1 MRVALLGLGLIGG
14 SIARAVGRDRPDW
27 PITAWSPSGDGPAAA
42 ADAGL
47 VTTAPSVEAAVE
59 GAELVVLCGP
69 PLACLELIDTLGGPI
84 RGRLAAGAV
93 VTDVAST
100 KSAIVVRADEA
111 ALPFVGGHPMAGRE
125 SSGFAAADADLF
137 RDRPWVVVAGRH
149 ATAADAA
156 RVEELARAC
165 GARPVTMTAADHDAA
180 VAAISHLPLVLAAAL
195 VEAVAGGEGSERR
208 DWAMAAGLASSGWQG
223 MTRLARGDVEMGAGI
238 VATNAGPIADRI
250 RDLRD
255 VLDAWLADLGGG
267 ERRGAGGPDSAAIA
281 ARLAAARR
289 RLEEGP

>member
-14 SIARAVGRDRPDW
+14 SIARALGRDRSDW
-27 PITAWSPSGDGPAAA
+27 PITAWSPSGDGPEAA

-59 GAELVVLCGP
+59 GADLVVLCAP
-69 PLACLELIDTLGGPI
+69 PLACLELIDALGGPI
-84 RGRLAAGAV
+84 GGRLAAGAV

-100 KSAIVVRADEA
+100 KSAIVVRAEEA
-111 ALPFVGGHPMAGRE
+111 RLRFVGGHPMAGRE

-137 RDRPWVVVAGRH
+137 RDRPWVVVPGRH
-149 ATAADAA
+149 ATAADAG

-208 DWAMAAGLASSGWQG
+208 DWATAAGLASSGWQG
-223 MTRLARGDVEMGAGI
+223 MTRLARGDVDMGSGI
-238 VATNAGPIADRI
+238 AATNAGPIADRI

-255 VLDAWLADLGGG
+255 VLDAWLADLDGDPH
-267 ERRGAGGPDSAAIA
+267 GAGGPDNAAIA

-289 RLEEGP
+289 RLEEAP